1 MESERQTASPRRD
14 ELLTAAYAY
23 VQVNGLTEV
32 SLRPLAA
39 AIGSSPR
46 VLLFL
51 FGSKDGLIRALLER
65 ARRDE
70 IEFIASLSPGS
81 GGGGAARGAAGGGGL
96 GGTARQ
102 TWDWLSLP
110 GNRAVLAL
118 WTESYG
124 RSLIAPHGPWGDFAA
139 DTVRDWLDLL
149 ASVQPPA
156 RRGTA
161 AGAAER
167 SMVLAVLRGG
177 LLDLLAT
184 GDLAR
189 TTAAVELALGG
200 LVS

>member
-81 GGGGAARGAAGGGGL
+81 SAAGL
-96 GGTARQ
+96 GETARQ